1 VRDVSAQTSDR
12 SGCHEGQEAPV
23 MARKKRAAPY
33 PEWPD
38 IPDELWLPF
47 VISLTG
53 NQRRDASAIVSLAYI
68 FNIDPDQI
76 RFRLEQELAEEE
88 ERIVLQHPAHP
99 VLQ

>member
-1 VRDVSAQTSDR
+1 
-12 SGCHEGQEAPV
+12 
-23 MARKKRAAPY
+23 MAKKKRAAPY

-68 FNIDPDQI
+68 FNIDPEAI
-76 RFRLEQELAEEE
+76 RFRLQQEQAEQDD
-88 ERIVLQHPAHP
+88 RIVFPAHP

>member
-1 VRDVSAQTSDR
+1 
-12 SGCHEGQEAPV
+12 
-23 MARKKRAAPY
+23 MAKQKPNPY

-53 NQRRDASAIVSLAYI
+53 NQRRDANAIVSLAYI
-68 FNIDPDQI
+68 FNLDPEAI
-76 RFRLEQELAEEE
+76 KFRLEEEQAEQEET
-88 ERIVLQHPAHP
+88 VWCHPAHP